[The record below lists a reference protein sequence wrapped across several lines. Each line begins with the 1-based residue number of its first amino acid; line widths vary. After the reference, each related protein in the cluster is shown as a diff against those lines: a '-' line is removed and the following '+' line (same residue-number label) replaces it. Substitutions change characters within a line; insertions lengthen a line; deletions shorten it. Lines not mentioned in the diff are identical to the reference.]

1 MQHNLRLRWEKDID
15 RWDNR
20 KLNRQKP
27 NSKDAYHLGIRMDQ
41 GHRDRVCRDPQTLS
55 FGRKDEEYND
65 PKVYP
70 RFTLIIIMRKLL

>member
-20 KLNRQKP
+20 KLNRQLP
-27 NSKDAYHLGIRMDQ
+27 NSNVAYHLGIRMDQ

-65 PKVYP
+65 PKV
-70 RFTLIIIMRKLL
+70 